1 MKKEQKM
8 KNLFDLTG
16 KVAIVVGGSRGLG
29 RGMAVGLADAGATVV
44 IASRNRE
51 ALEIAAK
58 EMSEETG
65 GKIVGIP
72 LDVTSVDAIDAFVG
86 EVADRFGRIDILINS
101 AGINTRKPALEYT
114 EAEWDE
120 VTDTQMKYVFFMN
133 RAVGRYM
140 VEHSIKGRII
150 NVGSISSTVGLKNM
164 IAYCSSKG
172 AIVQMTKALA
182 NEWAQY
188 GITVNSICP
197 GYCFTEMT
205 RPLLS
210 NPEVL
215 AKYEEKIPMGRLG
228 EPEDMAST
236 VVYLACDA
244 SSYVTGQMIYVDGGW
259 IVN

>member
-1 MKKEQKM
+1 M
-8 KNLFDLTG
+8 KNIFDLSG

-44 IASRNRE
+44 IASRNKE
-51 ALEIAAK
+51 ALEQAAI
-58 EMSEETG
+58 EMSDETQG
-65 GKIVGIP
+65 NVVGIP
-72 LDVTSVDAIDAFVG
+72 LDVTSIDAISEFVKTVG
-86 EVADRFGRIDILINS
+86 ERFGRIDILVNS
-101 AGINTRKPALEYT
+101 AGINTRKPAFEYT
-114 EAEWDE
+114 ESEWDE

-133 RAVGRYM
+133 QAVARFM
-140 VEHSIKGRII
+140 VDKKIKGRII
-150 NVGSISSTVGLKNM
+150 NVGSISSMVGLKNM

-188 GITVNSICP
+188 GITVNAICP

-210 NPEVL
+210 DPAVL
-215 AKYEEKIPMGRLG
+215 AKYHEKIPMGRLG

-236 VVYLACDA
+236 VVYLASDA